1 MTQLED
7 DRKTPEMQ
15 DGSRQGRRRL
25 CLLKG
30 CERTFH
36 PAHPLSRY
44 CSAECKAAARRW
56 RQRTANRDYRSSPQ
70 GKERRREQ
78 SRRYRTRIGQRKAA
92 ENTPREGCE
101 GYPYAPPEKFFC
113 QRPGCYEHVLPTARS
128 PRQRFCSWACRN
140 ALRRVV
146 VRERRWRRRL
156 GLPTLARC
164 QRDDF
169 W

>member
-7 DRKTPEMQ
+7 DRKTPEVQ

-30 CERTFH
+30 C
-36 PAHPLSRY
+36 
-44 CSAECKAAARRW
+44 AAAS
-56 RQRTANRDYRSSPQ
+56 A
-70 GKERRREQ
+70 RRRPAAGDNGRRTVIIAPVRRAKSDDVS
-78 SRRYRTRIGQRKAA
+78 SRAATGHALANVGPQKTPLGKVARAIPMPRRKF
-92 ENTPREGCE
+92 
-101 GYPYAPPEKFFC
+101 FFC
-113 QRPGCYEHVLPTARS
+113 QRPGCYEHVLPTTRS

-140 ALRRVV
+140 ALRRVA

-156 GLPTLARC
+156 RLPTLARC